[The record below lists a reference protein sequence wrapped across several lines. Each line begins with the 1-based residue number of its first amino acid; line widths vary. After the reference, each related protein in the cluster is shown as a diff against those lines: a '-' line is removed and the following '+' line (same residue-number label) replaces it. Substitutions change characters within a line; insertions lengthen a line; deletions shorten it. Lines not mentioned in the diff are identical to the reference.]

1 MNADDVRKI
10 AEEAMAANGHAKI
23 DATDL
28 GIRSLAELIAEEANA
43 PDPHS
48 LVEQVLRSDDYGP
61 YAGKPKVG
69 KTWLASEFGIS
80 IATGTK
86 FVDNYETHRG
96 RVLFFAGEGGRSRTL
111 RRLSAVAAAKGIELG
126 DIDDLRVSLKAPAI
140 HEDAVRQALADELER
155 WPADLIIGEPFYLM
169 GRGVGRGQLN
179 EIGAVLYA
187 SQEVAQDAGSALLL
201 GDHWNKGGEGIGAQR
216 ITGAGMHEWGRVLI
230 NGIVT
235 DQQTDLA
242 KRATSVDVRWD
253 VAGELAD
260 FGFKIRRQVRPTD
273 PNDPA
278 SPLIYSCQFLG
289 EHDPSTTSV
298 LSEEANALLR
308 ELRAKQASES
318 RPAKSNDIR
327 IAAKIDGRRASDFW
341 KELEQVGMIDRTEGQ
356 AGKSFDVWLT
366 QDED

>member
-1 MNADDVRKI
+1 M
-10 AEEAMAANGHAKI
+10 
-23 DATDL
+23 
-28 GIRSLAELIAEEANA
+28 
-43 PDPHS
+43 
-48 LVEQVLRSDDYGP
+48 
-61 YAGKPKVG
+61 
-69 KTWLASEFGIS
+69 
-80 IATGTK
+80 
-86 FVDNYETHRG
+86 
-96 RVLFFAGEGGRSRTL
+96 
-111 RRLSAVAAAKGIELG
+111 
-126 DIDDLRVSLKAPAI
+126 
-140 HEDAVRQALADELER
+140 RQALADELEH

-216 ITGAGMHEWGRVLI
+216 ITGTGMHEWGRVLI

-260 FGFKIRRQVRPTD
+260 FGFKIRRQVRPED

-278 SPLIYSCQFLG
+278 SPLLYSCRFLG

-308 ELRAKQASES
+308 ELRAQGANES

-327 IAAKIDGRRASDFW
+327 IAAKVDGRRASDFW
-341 KELEQVGMIDRTEGQ
+341 KELEQVGMIDRTE
-356 AGKSFDVWLT
+356 ATSGKAFDVWLT